1 MARLLIECTRTAC
14 SGLHTGIQRVVRRI
28 IAEAQS
34 LLPRAGFDEV
44 LPVVINGGRISALA
58 QLVPHPREVACAEA
72 SNPPLVRAEPLNINA
87 DDHLLLIDASWHI
100 DAWPALKHAISQGAS
115 LHVVWHDLIPL
126 QHPAFFPEGLTE
138 RFRHHLD
145 QVLQHA
151 HSIHCVSHTVRAQLA
166 EYIRKTAPDRM
177 HSIELGVQHPGADG
191 LRSGQ
196 APRES
201 LRIAFDGVHDASSSQ
216 TFSATHTQ
224 TSTQT
229 STHTT
234 AVAGSASLTAS
245 STHPTLSLLA
255 VGTLEPRKGHALL
268 LDACEA
274 IWRDPKAPS
283 SIRLIIAGAP
293 GWRVDSLLARLAQ
306 HPELGWRLFVFHDLS
321 DAELDWCYRHASC
334 LVYPS
339 LAEGYGLP
347 IAEAGWRGLP
357 VLLSDTAIHREVAG
371 PRACYFAPQS
381 AAALEASL
389 RQLQSGALRW
399 DARWP
404 EPGRFRRWRDTTAGL
419 IDGLRQRSY
428 EEG

>member
-1 MARLLIECTRTAC
+1 MARLLIECTRTAG

-100 DAWPALKHAISQGAS
+100 EAWPALKHAMSQGAS

-126 QHPAFFPEGLTE
+126 QYPAFFPEGLTE

-145 QVLQHA
+145 QVLRHA
-151 HSIHCVSHTVRAQLA
+151 HSIHCVSHTVRAQLT

-201 LRIAFDGVHDASSSQ
+201 LRIAFDGVDD
-216 TFSATHTQ
+216 
-224 TSTQT
+224 
-229 STHTT
+229 
-234 AVAGSASLTAS
+234 AS

-306 HPELGWRLFVFHDLS
+306 HPELGRRLFVFHDLS

-357 VLLSDTAIHREVAG
+357 VLLSDTPIHREVAG
-371 PRACYFAPQS
+371 PRARYFAPQS